1 MGDCCELT
9 DEISGFFLRALMIHA
24 ELASAAKALNRT
36 LVIAPDSL
44 PQLMV
49 SFAVGIELCRRELL
63 MYLWCTE

>member
-9 DEISGFFLRALMIHA
+9 DEFSGFFLCALMIHA
-24 ELASAAKALNRT
+24 DLAAGAKALNRT

-49 SFAVGIELCRRELL
+49 AFAVGIELCRRELV